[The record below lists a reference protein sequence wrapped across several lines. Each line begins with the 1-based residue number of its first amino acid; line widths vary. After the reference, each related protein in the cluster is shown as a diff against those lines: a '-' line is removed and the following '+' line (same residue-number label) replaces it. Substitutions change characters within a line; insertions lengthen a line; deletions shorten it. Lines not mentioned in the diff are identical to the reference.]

1 MFAVLTLVPAAPAAT
16 EPCTCALNWTDP
28 DSGHA
33 CREPQFGCPPVACD
47 GPYPPWCVVES
58 LPCADPDPDSGINTG
73 LYGGNWIHCEPEYS
87 PTPPSYP
94 PPPPFAVVRIG
105 ALLPRQLPSGEL
117 MHLGRAEELT
127 SVLMAIEEINNK
139 TDGVADDLLP
149 NTQLL
154 LAHRDSRC
162 DPAFGSDAAYQLLH
176 HAFDGAGC
184 DALVGAYCS
193 SASIPAARLA
203 ELTATPQVSHSS
215 QSPELSGD
223 DFPFFARVVT
233 SDSLMA
239 VALAEATRNLLGV
252 KRVATIACTD
262 AYCTAGVAAFEAAAS
277 AQGITII
284 ESVRFENGQS
294 NLGEPLGALR
304 ASCATVFVAI
314 ALAEDADRLLEQ
326 ALGARLVGPE
336 FTWVG
341 DIGLFEGLGSLAG
354 RGLPVDDFRGI
365 LAITNSIA
373 PSVAYDGYA
382 SRKRARPSTLGDGTN
397 CDPADDDEGHKLWS
411 VDTDEDRAPRCFG
424 ANNQFPESVYAPR
437 AYDAVYAV
445 AHAVQA
451 LVDDPLVQRIDGDA
465 LMAALLAVRFD
476 GVTGKVSFSSEP
488 ATLGDRAGGVLYDVM
503 NVNASGAWVK
513 LGTWQPADN
522 WEQSFAGNGQAL
534 TRPTPDNSKPPEL
547 VGDTLRVGVF
557 CDDHVGESECQH
569 VMHIID
575 RINDKKDGFL
585 DDLLPD
591 HTLFYSMVQTGTTG
605 CAESEAIRSQFD
617 QLYSDLN
624 GVVAT
629 IGPFCSD
636 DVAAVTAAEW
646 RAGADVSTVVLSPS
660 STAPIL
666 ANVGAYPNLLRLSS
680 NDKHIQSAVAAL
692 AERLGWQAI
701 CVLHDDG
708 LWGRGVMQSFTSIF
722 ESSGGK
728 IVNNG
733 TAEFSKAAFDGGNLT
748 GSDLLDQLEDCQ
760 IILLAAYPDAQRA
773 VFAASYD
780 EGRLWGPGYAW
791 LNVLPA
797 EEALYNADGSVNSL
811 KYQALWDEVS
821 SSQGCTNMS
830 PQSRPF
836 CDHDDDAST
845 LPDYTAM
852 RVDAVIKLAV
862 SADAAIRNGSR
873 PGDAD
878 ALYATMLA
886 ADTVTGLSGP
896 LVFDDSGDRLGTLE
910 VLNYRL
916 LTEASQSGRRLSS
929 VLLPRSLLEFSIVGS
944 YSTATSTLQLPDVG
958 ALVFSGGSTEPVQLE
973 PLTDG
978 NKYHLFLS
986 HSWLSGQDA
995 VRVMKERLLNLLPDT
1010 KIFLDVD
1017 DLASGRGAAE
1027 VAMSKILVVFL
1038 SDGYLTR
1045 PNTVRELLRAM
1056 SLQKIV
1062 ITVYDERSV
1071 YMDKGVLRAAI
1082 EAACLNLS
1090 RWGLDGDLAAWGAEV
1105 PTTADIFAALT
1116 AQPLLWT
1123 RVPAFMNVTLQAC
1136 VTPLVQP
1143 KAPMLRPSA
1152 DGKANLSPEA
1162 LQRTVEMLVQPK
1174 ALILQSVPSWAQ
1186 KGLGRAD
1193 GKASLSPE
1201 ALERAIEMMQAAA
1214 EPGAAASTRLY
1225 TRAGIGFTWQR
1236 LRAGERFRIYASP
1249 HNPGALELT
1258 QELSCLLQHL
1268 DIELE
1273 VTTSVADLTAC
1284 SHMLLYLDKR
1294 TWTDDD
1300 QRIAALSSD
1309 VKAALAGRV
1318 HLLLVHESEPFE
1330 YMAGS
1335 HAGVKFDD
1343 LLDCVDGATPIE
1355 LLQRQVYAEVAVPLK
1370 EGIYRPA
1377 SLLLLARAVG
1387 DQTRT
1392 SALRQLTFSSKELRL
1407 PSMTLAE
1414 GSASLM
1420 SRSKHDPASRQN
1432 TPHGRRR
1439 ALPPL

>member
-1 MFAVLTLVPAAPAAT
+1 
-16 EPCTCALNWTDP
+16 
-28 DSGHA
+28 
-33 CREPQFGCPPVACD
+33 
-47 GPYPPWCVVES
+47 
-58 LPCADPDPDSGINTG
+58 
-73 LYGGNWIHCEPEYS
+73 
-87 PTPPSYP
+87 
-94 PPPPFAVVRIG
+94 
-105 ALLPRQLPSGEL
+105 
-117 MHLGRAEELT
+117 
-127 SVLMAIEEINNK
+127 
-139 TDGVADDLLP
+139 
-149 NTQLL
+149 
-154 LAHRDSRC
+154 
-162 DPAFGSDAAYQLLH
+162 
-176 HAFDGAGC
+176 
-184 DALVGAYCS
+184 
-193 SASIPAARLA
+193 
-203 ELTATPQVSHSS
+203 
-215 QSPELSGD
+215 LSGD
-223 DFPFFARVVT
+223 DFPFFARIVT

-239 VALAEATRNLLGV
+239 VGLAEATRNLLGV

-262 AYCTAGVAAFEAAAS
+262 AYCTAGMAAFEAAAS
-277 AQGITII
+277 AQGITVL
-284 ESVRFENGQS
+284 ESVTFENGQS
-294 NLGEPLGALR
+294 NLGEPLAALR
-304 ASCATVFVAI
+304 ASRATVFVTI
-314 ALAEDADRLLEQ
+314 AQPEDADRLLEQ

-354 RGLPVDDFRGI
+354 RGLPVDDFRGM
-365 LAITNSIA
+365 LAITNSIV

-382 SRKRARPSTLGDGTN
+382 SRKRARPSTLGDGTS
-397 CDPADDDEGHKLWS
+397 CDPAEDDEGHKLWS
-411 VDTDEDRAPRCFG
+411 VDTDEDTMAPRCFG
-424 ANNQFPESVYAPR
+424 ANNQFPESLYAPR

-451 LVDDPLVQRIDGDA
+451 MVDDPHVQHVDGDA
-465 LMAALLAVRFD
+465 LMAALLAVRFE
-476 GVTGKVSFSSEP
+476 GVTGMISFSSEP
-488 ATLGDRAGGVLYDVM
+488 ATLGDRADGVLYDVM
-503 NVNASGAWVK
+503 NVNASGAWLK

-547 VGDTLRVGVF
+547 VGETLRVGVF
-557 CDDHVGESECQH
+557 CDHSPRSFLYERCQH
-569 VMHIID
+569 VMNIID

-591 HTLFYSMVQTGTTG
+591 HRLFYSMVQTGSTES
-605 CAESEAIRSQFD
+605 CAETDAIRSKFG

-629 IGPFCSD
+629 IGPGCSD
-636 DVAAVTAAEW
+636 EVAAVTAAEW
-646 RAGADVSTVVLSPS
+646 RAGADISTVVLSPG

-680 NDKHIQSAVAAL
+680 NDKHVTSALAAL
-692 AERLGWQAI
+692 AELLRWQAI
-701 CVLHDDG
+701 CVLHDDS
-708 LWGRGVMQSFTSIF
+708 LWGGGVMQSFTSAF

-733 TAEFSKAAFDGGNLT
+733 TAEFSRLAFESGNVT
-748 GSDLLDQLEDCQ
+748 GSDLLDQLEDCPSQ

-773 VFAASYD
+773 VFAAAYD
-780 EGRLWGPGYAW
+780 EGRFWGPGYGW
-791 LNVLPA
+791 LNAYPA
-797 EEALYNADGSVNSL
+797 ESALYNEDGSVNTSAVLGSEGLLGVIESSGVSSASDLSL
-811 KYQALWDEVS
+811 KYQALWGEVS

-830 PQSRPF
+830 PHSRPF

-845 LPDYTAM
+845 LPYHTAM

-878 ALYATMLA
+878 ALFAKMLA

-896 LVFDDSGDRLGTLE
+896 LLFDASGDRLGTLK

-916 LTEASQSGRRLSS
+916 LTEASHSGRSLSS
-929 VLLPRSLLEFSIVGS
+929 VLLPSSLLEFSIVGS

-958 ALVFSGGSTEPVQLE
+958 ALVFSGGSKEVPQHSSPPPPPPPPSPSPEPPLSTGVLVGVVLVSILTPVVVVWVAVREWRRRREREHERTRRQWLRYLSTGQPVQLE

-995 VRVMKERLLNLLPDT
+995 VRVMKERLLDLLPDT

-1027 VAMSKILVVFL
+1027 VAASKILIVFL

-1056 SLQKIV
+1056 TLQKII

-1071 YMDKGVLRAAI
+1071 YMDKDVLRAAI
-1082 EAACLNLS
+1082 DAACLNLS

-1105 PTTADIFAALT
+1105 PTTADFFAALT

-1123 RVPAFMNVTLQAC
+1123 RLPAFMKVTLQAC
-1136 VTPLVQP
+1136 VTSLVQP
-1143 KAPMLRPSA
+1143 KAPVM
-1152 DGKANLSPEA
+1152 
-1162 LQRTVEMLVQPK
+1162 
-1174 ALILQSVPSWAQ
+1174 QSGPSWAQ
-1186 KGLGRAD
+1186 MVLGRAD

-1201 ALERAIEMMQAAA
+1201 ALERAIEMMQTAA

-1225 TRAGIGFTWQR
+1225 TRAGISFTWQR
-1236 LRAGERFRIYASP
+1236 LRAGESFRLYASP

-1273 VTTSVADLTAC
+1273 VTTSVADLAAC

-1309 VKAALAGRV
+1309 VKAALAKRV

-1343 LLDCVDGATPIE
+1343 LLDCVDGGTPIE
-1355 LLQRQVYAEVAVPLK
+1355 LLQRKVSP
-1370 EGIYRPA
+1370 RA
-1377 SLLLLARAVG
+1377 SLHQRA
-1387 DQTRT
+1387 
-1392 SALRQLTFSSKELRL
+1392 
-1407 PSMTLAE
+1407 
-1414 GSASLM
+1414 
-1420 SRSKHDPASRQN
+1420 
-1432 TPHGRRR
+1432 
-1439 ALPPL
+1439 